1 MIIFTILES
10 VEENKNPS
18 KIWPEH
24 QLPRVSKFFG
34 NIHLT
39 YSLYNLE
46 DSIDTLELDFKKCNP
61 RRYGQNQS
69 ILGLIIYIK
78 YFTKR
83 SQHLP

>member
-10 VEENKNPS
+10 IEGNKSPS

-24 QLPRVSKFFG
+24 QLPKVSKLFG
-34 NIHLT
+34 NIQLT

-46 DSIDTLELDFKKCNP
+46 DSIDSLGLDFKKCNP

-69 ILGLIIYIK
+69 IPGLIIYIK
-78 YFTKR
+78 AFT
-83 SQHLP
+83 